1 MKGEDKYF
9 TKKTKNSTEIT
20 SKFCTLIVLNKNTTY
35 AYDLTEI
42 FNPLNQYL
50 MSQHSLYESNW
61 INLVFENRNKEYG
74 AFQLRQETTRT
85 SFNALFIGILVCSSL
100 IILPNL
106 LLHPKEITVP
116 TKEDWTETI
125 VQLQDIYQAE
135 PQAPAAPALPEI
147 ERQTPTEAIE
157 TKQLIDPI
165 VVSASQATPDVEFTK
180 EKTNPVDTAK
190 DGMGA
195 PGLNTGTGEGV
206 LNGSS
211 DGTGIGTGTSNTNGN
226 ELVINEVLDKKP
238 LFPGGI
244 EKFYRYVGNNFRS
257 PQMDE
262 TKNVRI
268 FVSFVVE
275 KDGSMSNI
283 KVINKPGQALEK
295 EAIRVLQSIKTK
307 WSPGILNSKPV
318 RTAYNLP
325 IVVQIN

>member
-1 MKGEDKYF
+1 
-9 TKKTKNSTEIT
+9 
-20 SKFCTLIVLNKNTTY
+20 
-35 AYDLTEI
+35 
-42 FNPLNQYL
+42 

-74 AFQLRQETTRT
+74 AFQLRQETAKT
-85 SFNALFIGILVCSSL
+85 SFNALFIGVLVCSSL

-116 TKEDWTETI
+116 TKEDLTETI
-125 VQLQDIYQAE
+125 IQLQDIYQAE
-135 PQAPAAPALPEI
+135 HQAPAAPALPEI
-147 ERQTPTEAIE
+147 QQQTPTEAIE

-165 VVSASQATPDVEFTK
+165 VVSASQAPVDVEFTM
-180 EKTNPVDTAK
+180 EKSNPVDTTK

-195 PGLNTGTGEGV
+195 AGLSTGTGEGV

-257 PQMDE
+257 PMLDE

-325 IVVQIN
+325 IVVQVN